1 MPGTS
6 FVGSG
11 IFRCDLCEK
20 NHSDE
25 LTATSLA
32 SASMR
37 KNLPCAAAALALTA
51 VSGVASADTF
61 HVAPTGADTA
71 TGTDAAPWRTIQ
83 RAADAV
89 TAGDTVVIHAGTYA
103 GFRVGARGTETAPI
117 TFAGDGDA
125 RIVGS
130 ATADRDV
137 VHVEGGAWIRIE
149 GLHVSGAT
157 RAGISALDCEH
168 ITVRRNRVDANG
180 RWGVFSSF
188 CDDLVV
194 EDNELSRSG
203 TEHGVYASNSA
214 DRPVIRRNTIWG
226 NAMCGVHMNGDIN
239 FGGDGVIS
247 GAVVEDNVI
256 RDNGLR
262 GGSAINGDGVTGA
275 LVRNNVLDGNHASGI
290 SLYRIDGGAP
300 STGNRVINNT
310 VRMASDARWAVNIQ
324 DGSRGNVLRNNVLLH
339 ASPTR
344 GAIDLCATCV
354 AGMTS
359 NHNAVVGRFLVGGA
373 AVDLAGW
380 RARTGTDAASF
391 VATAAELFTDP
402 ATGDLSLRAGSPAI
416 DQGVADDAPAHDA
429 DGIAR
434 PQGAAIDIG
443 ALEHCDGACI
453 GSAPEDDGG
462 EAGTDDDAGSGG
474 DPRTGDPARPEAGGC
489 STTSAS
495 SGLWLA
501 LVLGALRRRRSRSCR
516 RGAHRGIAASSAVTR
531 RSISAVV
538 L

>member
-1 MPGTS
+1 MP
-6 FVGSG
+6 
-11 IFRCDLCEK
+11 
-20 NHSDE
+20 
-25 LTATSLA
+25 TAASVA
-32 SASMR
+32 SAAMR
-37 KNLPCAAAALALTA
+37 TNLRCAAAALTFIL
-51 VSGVASADTF
+51 VPRLASAGTF
-61 HVAPTGADTA
+61 HVAPTGADA
-71 TGTDAAPWRTIQ
+71 AAGTDAAPWQTIQ

-89 TAGDTVVIHAGTYA
+89 AAGDTVVIHPGTYA
-103 GFRVGARGTETAPI
+103 GFRVGARGTEAAPI
-117 TFAGDGDA
+117 TFVGDGDA

-130 ATADRDV
+130 ATTDRDA

-168 ITVRRNRVDANG
+168 ITVRGNRVDANG
-180 RWGVFSSF
+180 RWGVFSAF

-194 EDNELSRSG
+194 EDNEISRSG
-203 TEHGVYASNSA
+203 AEHGVYASNSA

-226 NAMCGVHMNGDIN
+226 NAMCGVHMNGDISL
-239 FGGDGVIS
+239 GGDGVIS

-262 GGSAINGDGVTGA
+262 GGSAINGDGITGA
-275 LVRNNVLDGNHASGI
+275 LIRNNILDGNHASGI
-290 SLYRIDGGAP
+290 SLYRTDGGAP

-310 VRMASDARWAVNIQ
+310 VRMASDARSAVNIQ
-324 DGSRGNVLRNNVLLH
+324 DGSSGNVLRNNVLLN

-359 NHNAVVGRFLVGGA
+359 DHNAVVGRFLIDGA

-380 RARTGTDAASF
+380 RARTGMDAASF
-391 VATAAELFTDP
+391 VATAADLFTDP

-429 DGIAR
+429 HGIAR

-443 ALEHCDGACI
+443 ALEHCGGPCV
-453 GSAPEDDGG
+453 GNNPSDGG
-462 EAGTDDDAGSGG
+462 VPGSDDDAGSGG
-474 DPRTGDPARPEAGGC
+474 DHRSGDPVEPEAGGC

-495 SGLWLA
+495 SGLWLGFA
-501 LVLGALRRRRSRSCR
+501 LVALRRRRS
-516 RGAHRGIAASSAVTR
+516 
-531 RSISAVV
+531 
-538 L
+538 

>member
-1 MPGTS
+1 MRNNLLCGT
-6 FVGSG
+6 
-11 IFRCDLCEK
+11 
-20 NHSDE
+20 
-25 LTATSLA
+25 
-32 SASMR
+32 
-37 KNLPCAAAALALTA
+37 AALTLTIT
-51 VSGVASADTF
+51 SGVAAADTF

-71 TGTDAAPWRTIQ
+71 AGTDTAPWRTIQ

-103 GFRVGARGTETAPI
+103 GFRVGARGTEDAPI
-117 TFAGDGDA
+117 TFAGDDDA

-168 ITVRRNRVDANG
+168 ITVRGNRVDANG

-188 CDDLVV
+188 CDDLLV
-194 EDNELSRSG
+194 EDNEISRSG

-226 NAMCGVHMNGDIN
+226 NGMCGVHMNGDIN
-239 FGGDGVIS
+239 VGGDGVIS
-247 GAVVEDNVI
+247 GAIVEDNVI
-256 RDNGLR
+256 RDNGRR
-262 GGSAINGDGVTGA
+262 GGSAINGDGITGA
-275 LVRNNVLDGNHASGI
+275 LIRNNVLDGNHASGI

-300 STGNRVINNT
+300 STGNRVVNNT

-324 DGSRGNVLRNNVLLH
+324 DGSTGNVLRNNVLLH
-339 ASPTR
+339 ASPSR

-354 AGMTS
+354 AGTTS
-359 NHNAVVGRFLVGGA
+359 DHNAVVGRFLVGGA
-373 AVDLAGW
+373 AVGLAGW
-380 RARTGTDAASF
+380 RARTGMDAASF

-402 ATGDLSLRAGSPAI
+402 AASDLSLRAGSPAI
-416 DQGVADDAPAHDA
+416 DRGVADDAPARDA

-434 PQGAAIDIG
+434 PQGAAIDLG
-443 ALEHCDGACI
+443 ALEHCDGSCV
-453 GSAPEDDGG
+453 GSGRDRDGAEPG
-462 EAGTDDDAGSGG
+462 PDDDAGSGG
-474 DPRTGDPARPEAGGC
+474 DHASGDPVEPEAGGC

-501 LVLGALRRRRSRSCR
+501 LVLALVALRRRR
-516 RGAHRGIAASSAVTR
+516 
-531 RSISAVV
+531 
-538 L
+538 

>member
-1 MPGTS
+1 
-6 FVGSG
+6 
-11 IFRCDLCEK
+11 
-20 NHSDE
+20 
-25 LTATSLA
+25 
-32 SASMR
+32 MR
-37 KNLPCAAAALALTA
+37 KNLLCSAVALTFIL
-51 VSGVASADTF
+51 VSGVASGDTF
-61 HVAPTGADTA
+61 HVAPAGADTA
-71 TGTDAAPWRTIQ
+71 PGTAAAPWQTIQ

-103 GFRVGARGTETAPI
+103 GFRVGARGTETAQI
-117 TFAGDGDA
+117 TFVGDGDV
-125 RIVGS
+125 RITGS

-157 RAGISALDCEH
+157 RAGISALDCDH
-168 ITVRRNRVDANG
+168 ITVRGNRVDANG

-188 CDDLVV
+188 CDDLLV
-194 EDNELSRSG
+194 EDNEISRSG

-226 NAMCGVHMNGDIN
+226 NGMCGVHMNGDIN

-275 LVRNNVLDGNHASGI
+275 LIRNNVLDGNHASGI
-290 SLYRIDGGAP
+290 SLYRTDGGAP
-300 STGNRVINNT
+300 STGNRLINNT

-324 DGSRGNVLRNNVLLH
+324 DGSSGNVLRNNVLLH
-339 ASPTR
+339 TSPTR
-344 GAIDLCATCV
+344 GAIDLCATCI
-354 AGMTS
+354 AGMRS
-359 NHNAVVGRFLVGGA
+359 DHNAVVGRFLVAGA

-402 ATGDLSLRAGSPAI
+402 AAGDLSLRAGSPAI
-416 DQGVADDAPAHDA
+416 DQGVADDAPTHDA
-429 DGIAR
+429 AGIAR

-443 ALEHCDGACI
+443 ALEYCDGSCV
-453 GSAPEDDGG
+453 GSDPGDDGS
-462 EAGTDDDAGSGG
+462 EPGTGNDTGSDGDHRSG
-474 DPRTGDPARPEAGGC
+474 DPVDPEAGGC

-495 SGLWLA
+495 TGLWLA
-501 LVLGALRRRRSRSCR
+501 LALSALRRRCY
-516 RGAHRGIAASSAVTR
+516 
-531 RSISAVV
+531 
-538 L
+538 

>member
-1 MPGTS
+1 MRS
-6 FVGSG
+6 NL
-11 IFRCDLCEK
+11 LC
-20 NHSDE
+20 
-25 LTATSLA
+25 A
-32 SASMR
+32 ST
-37 KNLPCAAAALALTA
+37 ALTFII
-51 VSGVASADTF
+51 VSGVAAADTF

-71 TGTDAAPWRTIQ
+71 AGTRAAPWRTIQ

-89 TAGDTVVIHAGTYA
+89 AAGDTVVIHAGTYA
-103 GFRVGARGTETAPI
+103 GFQVGARGTASAPI
-117 TFAGDGDA
+117 TFVGDGEV
-125 RIVGS
+125 RIIGS

-137 VHVEGGAWIRIE
+137 VHVEGGAWIQLE
-149 GLHVSGAT
+149 GLHVSGAA

-180 RWGVFSSF
+180 RWGVFSAF
-188 CDDLVV
+188 CDDLLV
-194 EDNELSRSG
+194 EDNEISRSG

-226 NAMCGVHMNGDIN
+226 NGMCGVHLNGDIS

-247 GAVVEDNVI
+247 GAIIEDNVI

-275 LVRNNVLDGNHASGI
+275 LIRNNILDGNHASGI

-324 DGSRGNVLRNNVLLH
+324 DGSSGNVLRNNVLLH
-339 ASPTR
+339 ASPVR

-354 AGMTS
+354 TGTS
-359 NHNAVVGRFLVGGA
+359 SDHNAVVGRFLVGDV

-380 RARTGTDAASF
+380 RAHTGADAGSF
-391 VATAAELFTDP
+391 VATAAELFTNA

-416 DQGVADDAPAHDA
+416 DRGVADDAPGDDA

-443 ALEHCDGACI
+443 ALEHCDGPCAGHGPKGG
-453 GSAPEDDGG
+453 GSEPGTDDGG
-462 EAGTDDDAGSGG
+462 DHGG
-474 DPRTGDPARPEAGGC
+474 DPSTGADPGELQGSGC
-489 STTSAS
+489 STTGAS

-501 LVLGALRRRRSRSCR
+501 LVFVVLRRRRC
-516 RGAHRGIAASSAVTR
+516 
-531 RSISAVV
+531 
-538 L
+538 